1 MRKSN
6 RGNVDPFIVMD
17 VMENARK
24 AEEKGED
31 IVHMEVGQPGTP
43 APIEAQRQLIE
54 KMKNDSM
61 GYTVALGIPELRK
74 RISQLYGD
82 WYNLDLNPDRIII
95 TSGSSAGFILSFSS
109 LFDAKDRV
117 GICSPGYPSY
127 RQILKAQDL
136 ETVLIET
143 KFENNFQPF
152 ASDLKGLNLSGVL
165 IASPANPTGSMLN
178 YNQLESLILSS
189 LEQDISFI
197 SDEIYHGIEYEKKA
211 TTALQITN
219 QCYVINSFS
228 KYFSMTGWRV
238 GWMVVPEDHI
248 RQIERLA
255 QNMFICAPHASQIAA
270 LHALDCE
277 DELKNNLD
285 VYKENR
291 KLMIKGLKD
300 SGFSKISSPD
310 GAFYI
315 YADVSKFC
323 NDSLEF
329 ANRVLKEAKV
339 AITPGL
345 DFDSKR
351 GNSTIRFS
359 YARSTEDI
367 IKGLEKLNIF
377 MKNMFYK
384 IKYKKSKIKL
394 YIIILLMVIYIYSI
408 FIFSTG
414 YI

>member
-189 LEQDISFI
+189 LEQNISFI

-255 QNMFICAPHASQIAA
+255 QNMFICAPHALSLI
-270 LHALDCE
+270 H
-277 DELKNNLD
+277 
-285 VYKENR
+285 
-291 KLMIKGLKD
+291 
-300 SGFSKISSPD
+300 ISEPT
-310 GAFYI
+310 
-315 YADVSKFC
+315 
-323 NDSLEF
+323 
-329 ANRVLKEAKV
+329 R
-339 AITPGL
+339 
-345 DFDSKR
+345 R
-351 GNSTIRFS
+351 
-359 YARSTEDI
+359 
-367 IKGLEKLNIF
+367 
-377 MKNMFYK
+377 
-384 IKYKKSKIKL
+384 
-394 YIIILLMVIYIYSI
+394 
-408 FIFSTG
+408 
-414 YI
+414 

>member
-61 GYTVALGIPELRK
+61 GYTVALGIPELSK

-82 WYNLDLNPDRIII
+82 WYYLDLNPNRIII

-136 ETVLIET
+136 EPVLIET

-152 ASDLKGLNLSGVL
+152 SKDLKDINLSGVL

-178 YNQLESLILSS
+178 YNQLESLINTS
-189 LEQDISFI
+189 LENNISFI
-197 SDEIYHGIEYEKKA
+197 SDEIYHGIEYEK
-211 TTALQITN
+211 
-219 QCYVINSFS
+219 
-228 KYFSMTGWRV
+228 
-238 GWMVVPEDHI
+238 
-248 RQIERLA
+248 RQQQL
-255 QNMFICAPHASQIAA
+255 F
-270 LHALDCE
+270 
-277 DELKNNLD
+277 K
-285 VYKENR
+285 
-291 KLMIKGLKD
+291 
-300 SGFSKISSPD
+300 
-310 GAFYI
+310 
-315 YADVSKFC
+315 
-323 NDSLEF
+323 
-329 ANRVLKEAKV
+329 
-339 AITPGL
+339 
-345 DFDSKR
+345 
-351 GNSTIRFS
+351 
-359 YARSTEDI
+359 
-367 IKGLEKLNIF
+367 
-377 MKNMFYK
+377 
-384 IKYKKSKIKL
+384 
-394 YIIILLMVIYIYSI
+394 
-408 FIFSTG
+408 
-414 YI
+414 

>member
-178 YNQLESLILSS
+178 YNQLESLILCS

-359 YARSTEDI
+359 YVRSTEDI

-377 MKNMFYK
+377 MKNN
-384 IKYKKSKIKL
+384 KYI
-394 YIIILLMVIYIYSI
+394 
-408 FIFSTG
+408 
-414 YI
+414 